1 MNAYEEAIRQYGQ
14 QQQKAVWLDIGTG
27 AHMPLTRLLLKYKV
41 AEHVYAV
48 EANSKTYQFAKTLRE
63 NLSDEEKRKISLY
76 GCYSKDVDWHA
87 QNPRPNA
94 IIHEIVGCVSS
105 DEGCIKVMHD
115 TIKNLNE
122 NVSLCIPYSIGTLC
136 MPVSRPKLSLTSSF
150 CSFLLCTSMRIVKK
164 VGIQGMFN
172 PPKDAFLC
180 ETAQFIEKFILQDYV
195 KKPLDKCRIFK
206 TKFIVEK
213 STAKWAGF
221 YLAPYILTSMNNT
234 NGVGEINALKRMT
247 NWPVHYIQMYDYR
260 NGRNV
265 KKGDKIHIVFET
277 DLTTECPTFDEEH
290 VALNFYKCLESILE
304 STSHTFETE
313 TTLDHDD
320 ELDNQDVENL
330 LAFTST
336 NDHLDPLKDTDYEL
350 IDEHNLQN
358 HFSLEYMKRVVDC
371 YDEINPITGYAPNQ
385 VLNTDQIGLELEL
398 HGDRTLTYSGEKSTW
413 DSVRSLGAT
422 THSYTIQP
430 TITMGGCV
438 LNPLYMC
445 LKEVSG
451 HISENL
457 KKNLFNAKNIVLTC
471 SKSGKL
477 TSSLVT
483 YWRDHCLIPNLRSR
497 TLLLLDSLPYQV
509 HPDVYKELK
518 HFEYRVIPPKTTPI
532 IQPLDIYYNRQHKK
546 IVRRIY
552 DHLRLDE
559 IDINLSERN
568 NLSKLQSLA
577 HSQMCSKAFQPMIK
591 YAWFKAGFLKHDPRP
606 FRNVNDICFIFQT
619 DRCHEESCIDGPMI
633 RCSWCQ
639 QELCFTHFF

>member
-1 MNAYEEAIRQYGQ
+1 
-14 QQQKAVWLDIGTG
+14 
-27 AHMPLTRLLLKYKV
+27 
-41 AEHVYAV
+41 
-48 EANSKTYQFAKTLRE
+48 
-63 NLSDEEKRKISLY
+63 
-76 GCYSKDVDWHA
+76 
-87 QNPRPNA
+87 
-94 IIHEIVGCVSS
+94 
-105 DEGCIKVMHD
+105 
-115 TIKNLNE
+115 
-122 NVSLCIPYSIGTLC
+122 
-136 MPVSRPKLSLTSSF
+136 
-150 CSFLLCTSMRIVKK
+150 
-164 VGIQGMFN
+164 
-172 PPKDAFLC
+172 
-180 ETAQFIEKFILQDYV
+180 
-195 KKPLDKCRIFK
+195 
-206 TKFIVEK
+206 
-213 STAKWAGF
+213 
-221 YLAPYILTSMNNT
+221 
-234 NGVGEINALKRMT
+234 
-247 NWPVHYIQMYDYR
+247 
-260 NGRNV
+260 
-265 KKGDKIHIVFET
+265 
-277 DLTTECPTFDEEH
+277 
-290 VALNFYKCLESILE
+290 
-304 STSHTFETE
+304 TSHTFETE

-577 HSQMCSKAFQPMIK
+577 HSQM
-591 YAWFKAGFLKHDPRP
+591 
-606 FRNVNDICFIFQT
+606 
-619 DRCHEESCIDGPMI
+619 
-633 RCSWCQ
+633 
-639 QELCFTHFF
+639 